1 MRATRPLAPSVTAR
15 SPRGPNRLARLARPP
30 LLAALLAGLLAGT
43 PPAVAQDAA
52 PAGRLV
58 RLPTLDGKDAAGALY
73 LPPAHAPRAG
83 VVVVHGYGGNFYSG
97 VPAHLAP
104 ALADRGV
111 AALAVNLRDHD
122 GGPKTTLFEEGR
134 WDVQAAIDALDHR
147 GVGPVVLAGHS
158 LGTNTVLH
166 VAAESRDARLRALV
180 LLAPPGNAF
189 EWNVRLFGRER
200 ATAVL
205 EEAER
210 LRAAGR
216 GRELMLVDLGPLGR
230 ALYSA
235 DHLVSLRGPATRS
248 DPYRNLAAVAV
259 PVLVVAAGADRL
271 VDPGIPARLRAAAPP
286 GGRVDLVEIPEADH
300 GFTRHREALA
310 ETVSR
315 WLTAV
320 LGR

>member
-1 MRATRPLAPSVTAR
+1 MR
-15 SPRGPNRLARLARPP
+15 RLVPAV
-30 LLAALLAGLLAGT
+30 LLAGLWVWE
-43 PPAVAQDAA
+43 PARGAAQDAGA
-52 PAGRLV
+52 VGLLV
-58 RLPTLDGKDAAGALY
+58 RLPTPDGKETAGALY
-73 LPPAHAPRAG
+73 LPPGRPPRGG
-83 VVVVHGYGGNFYSG
+83 VVLVHGYGGNFYSG

-104 ALADRGV
+104 ALADRGF

-122 GGPKTTLFEEGR
+122 AGPKTTLFEEGR
-134 WDVQAAIDALDHR
+134 WDVQAAIDALDRR
-147 GVGPVVLAGHS
+147 GAGPIVLAGHS

-166 VAAESRDARLRALV
+166 VAAEGRDPRLRAVV

-189 EWNVRLFGRER
+189 EWNVRQFGRER
-200 ATAVL
+200 AMAVL

-248 DPYRNLAAVAV
+248 DPYRNLAAVGV
-259 PVLVVAAGADRL
+259 PVLVVRPGADRL
-271 VDPGIPARLRAAAPP
+271 VDAAIADRLRAAAPP
-286 GGRVDLVEIPEADH
+286 GVRVGLVDIAEADH

-310 ETVSR
+310 EAVVR

-320 LGR
+320 LGG